1 MASPLFE
8 PFTLRSMTTRN
19 RIWVPPMCQYSV
31 EQQDGKPTAYH
42 VSHYGALARGGA
54 GAVIVE
60 MTGVEPAARISP
72 YCLGL
77 WSDEHIEAFKPVV
90 DAIHAGGA
98 KAGIQ
103 IAHAGRKASTPGELV
118 PHDGGSLGEDEGG
131 WVTLAPSAL
140 AYPGL
145 KEPEELTEEKIDD
158 LVQAF
163 AAAAA
168 RAVAAGFDFIEIHGA
183 HGYLMTQFLSPL
195 SNQRDDSYGGSLE
208 NRARF
213 ARRVARAMRDVMPA
227 EMPLIVRLSATEF
240 VDGGIT
246 VEETSQVVRWL
257 AEDGVDFADISTSG
271 NYPAKINVYAGYQ
284 VPMAAQVKRE
294 SGLPV
299 GAVGM
304 INSPRL
310 AEFIVGSGQ
319 ADVVLVGREALRNP
333 AFALRWADELKV
345 DIDYVPAQY
354 HRAWRTRR

>member
-1 MASPLFE
+1 MTSPLFE

-19 RIWVPPMCQYSV
+19 RLWIPPMCQYSV
-31 EQQDGKPTAYH
+31 DQQDGKPTAYH
-42 VSHYGALARGGA
+42 MSHYGALARGGA

-77 WSDEHIEAFKPVV
+77 WSDDHVEAFKPVV

-118 PHDGGSLGEDEGG
+118 PHDGGSLGEGEGG

-140 AYPGL
+140 AYPGM
-145 KEPEELTEEKIDD
+145 KEPQALTEEKIDD

-183 HGYLMTQFLSPL
+183 HGYLITQFLSPL
-195 SNQRDDSYGGSLE
+195 SNQREDSYGGSLD

-213 ARRVARAMRDVMPA
+213 ARRVARAMREVMPA

-240 VDGGIT
+240 VEGGIT

-271 NYPAKINVYAGYQ
+271 NYPAKIKVYAGYQ
-284 VPMAAQVKRE
+284 VPMAAQVRRE

-333 AFALRWADELKV
+333 AFALHWADKLKAE
-345 DIDYVPAQY
+345 IDYVPAQY
-354 HRAWRTRR
+354 RRAWGTRR